1 MNQER
6 QTWLGLL
13 ARANRDYL
21 ENIWATYNPGVPI
34 QKLAGPETGLVQ
46 LNTQACKAS
55 VSFQFGEASCTRCVI
70 AIGKIQGYAVHL
82 GSDLRKA
89 ELAAY
94 LDAFLQT
101 APSHPRELVLHPIRQ
116 QLELKKA
123 EREQLTAATS
133 VRFYTTQKT

>member
-46 LNTQACKAS
+46 LNTQALS
-55 VSFQFGEASCTRCVI
+55 VI
-70 AIGKIQGYAVHL
+70 
-82 GSDLRKA
+82 
-89 ELAAY
+89 
-94 LDAFLQT
+94 
-101 APSHPRELVLHPIRQ
+101 
-116 QLELKKA
+116 
-123 EREQLTAATS
+123 S
-133 VRFYTTQKT
+133 VW

>member
-101 APSHPRELVLHPIRQ
+101 APSHQRELVLHPIRQ
-116 QLELKKA
+116 Q
-123 EREQLTAATS
+123 
-133 VRFYTTQKT
+133 

>member
-1 MNQER
+1 MSQER

-55 VSFQFGEASCTRCVI
+55 VSFQFGTICPVFGIREPDQDMPISYPLNK
-70 AIGKIQGYAVHL
+70 GKYN
-82 GSDLRKA
+82 
-89 ELAAY
+89 E
-94 LDAFLQT
+94 
-101 APSHPRELVLHPIRQ
+101 
-116 QLELKKA
+116 
-123 EREQLTAATS
+123 
-133 VRFYTTQKT
+133 